1 MLHKDSLILSQTK
14 RSSTSSVLL
23 QWGGGGGRGW
33 CSSSWF
39 WGTSLWVGEFVVVML
54 GKGWRLCFGEGG
66 RKGKGKEGRTES
78 AVAAVALTPDWLIV
92 AVWRRG
98 EMRVAAWT
106 WMWRWAHRRLLQH
119 WPAYCCRWGVSALG
133 GVGEVLLEEEEEE
146 RRRWWSGSSSG
157 SCRGRRG
164 AAGSSSREA
173 GEYGS
178 WGR

>member
-1 MLHKDSLILSQTK
+1 MGRRRRPGMMLIFLVLRD
-14 RSSTSSVLL
+14 VLL
-23 QWGGGGGRGW
+23 GW
-33 CSSSWF
+33 WVCSSNARTRLKVVPW
-39 WGTSLWVGEFVVVML
+39 WG
-54 GKGWRLCFGEGG
+54 REGG
-66 RKGKGKEGRTES
+66 RKEGRTES

-98 EMRVAAWT
+98 EMRVAAGT

-119 WPAYCCRWGVSALG
+119 WPACCCRWGVSALG
-133 GVGEVLLEEEEEE
+133 GVGEVLLEFWEEGEKE
-146 RRRWWSGSSSG
+146 RQRRWSSSSS
-157 SCRGRRG
+157 SCRGSRG